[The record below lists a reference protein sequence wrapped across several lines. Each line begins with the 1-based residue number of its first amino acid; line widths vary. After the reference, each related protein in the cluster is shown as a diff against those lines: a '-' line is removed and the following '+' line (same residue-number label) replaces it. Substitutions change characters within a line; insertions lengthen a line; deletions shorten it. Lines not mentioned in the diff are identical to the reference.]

1 MSHLLSHPFFPQAL
15 FTVYPTPV
23 RGNAEK
29 VAIFGDFGLRNDKC
43 MADLVAE
50 AAKGSFDSGACE
62 RARTRGVGGRAC
74 PPPPASLPVLSF
86 SFLLVVHVGD
96 FAYDMEEG
104 NSTVGNAFMSLMQ
117 GYGATKVRRAGGGV
131 RAKSERAA
139 RTF

>member
-1 MSHLLSHPFFPQAL
+1 MIAILAAGILFASATAL
-15 FTVYPTPV
+15 GINL
-23 RGNAEK
+23 GNVLEAPMEGAWAPAAQEYYFDDYK
-29 VAIFGDFGLRNDKC
+29 AAFLR
-43 MADLVAE
+43 
-50 AAKGSFDSGACE
+50 
-62 RARTRGVGGRAC
+62 
-74 PPPPASLPVLSF
+74 VLSF
-86 SFLLVVHVGD
+86 SFSSVVHVGD